1 MPTQDKSGF
10 DSVEDAI
17 AEIGKGNL
25 VIVTDDEAREN
36 EGDLVMA
43 ASKATPESI
52 NQMILHARGLICVPL
67 MSNQLSR
74 LGISS
79 MVHNN
84 RESQQTDF
92 TVSVDAT
99 EGISTG
105 ISAFDRAST
114 IQILAN
120 PNATPQ
126 DLVQPGHVF
135 PLRARSG
142 GVLERAGHTEAAVDL
157 ASLAGLHP
165 SGVICEILNEDGSMA
180 RLPELKV
187 FREKWGLK
195 LISIN

>member
-84 RESQQTDF
+84 RS
-92 TVSVDAT
+92 
-99 EGISTG
+99 
-105 ISAFDRAST
+105 
-114 IQILAN
+114 
-120 PNATPQ
+120 PNKPT
-126 DLVQPGHVF
+126 
-135 PLRARSG
+135 
-142 GVLERAGHTEAAVDL
+142 
-157 ASLAGLHP
+157 SLFQ
-165 SGVICEILNEDGSMA
+165 SM
-180 RLPELKV
+180 PPKV
-187 FREKWGLK
+187 FQLELVH
-195 LISIN
+195 LIVHPLSRF